1 MKTKVMRTCQYRK
14 CGRVISEAVNGN
26 LRYCPAET
34 DNAKESCSYKE
45 RKLRQRETVAKN
57 KVLLERQAKLE
68 NTLKLIMNGVQV
80 KNVTEDRF
88 MKYIS
93 PYVDLFEQKY
103 LGGTPVYWFRN
114 FSMYKLVVGENVLIK
129 IMEK

>member
-1 MKTKVMRTCQYRK
+1 MRTCQYRK
-14 CGRVISEAVNGN
+14 CGRVISENVNGN

-57 KVLLERQAKLE
+57 KILLERQAKLE
-68 NTLKLIMNGVQV
+68 NTLKLILNGVQV

-93 PYVDLFEQKY
+93 PYIDLFEQKY
-103 LGGTPVYWFRN
+103 LRGTAVYWFRN